1 MNSATITFLFIF
13 LLTTSTLAFAHGGAH
28 KDKNKST
35 LHVEETSMPNNSIY
49 VVDNDKDT
57 KPSIISDDPLGVSL
71 SNSDILSNKDSL
83 AIVSIGE
90 GEPMVRFKEEIN
102 PKQKHS
108 QHEKQTVEKA
118 KHEFVSPQAK
128 GHKVAL
134 GITIITG
141 LAFLGLSLF
150 KIGEGNNK
158 NHL

>member
-1 MNSATITFLFIF
+1 MNSATTTFLYIF
-13 LLTTSTLAFAHGGAH
+13 LLTTLALAFAHGEAH
-28 KDKNKST
+28 GDKNKST
-35 LHVEETSMPNNSIY
+35 PHVEETSMPNNSIY
-49 VVDNDKDT
+49 VVDNEKDT
-57 KPSIISDDPLGVSL
+57 QPSIISNDSLGVL
-71 SNSDILSNKDSL
+71 STNSNILSGEDSL
-83 AIVSIGE
+83 AIVNMGE
-90 GEPMVRFKEEIN
+90 GEPMVRFKEEVN
-102 PKQKHS
+102 PEQKHS

-118 KHEFVSPQAK
+118 THEFVSPQAK

>member
-13 LLTTSTLAFAHGGAH
+13 LLTTPTLAFAHEGAH
-28 KDKNKST
+28 EDKNKST
-35 LHVEETSMPNNSIY
+35 LHVEEASVPNNSIY

-57 KPSIISDDPLGVSL
+57 KPSIINDDPLGVSL

-90 GEPMVRFKEEIN
+90 GEPMVRFKGEIN
-102 PKQKHS
+102 PQQHS

-118 KHEFVSPQAK
+118 THQFVSPQAK